1 LNISIPYGAIKRK
14 ESVVNNYFSIGFQF
28 LMVRLKG
35 GYEKRRGCSCVISI
49 PYGAIKRRMYSK
61 CNKNTYISIPYGAIK
76 STRGWLLYCWSKEF
90 QFLMVRL
97 KDFDL
102 VDKTPSYLNFN
113 SLWCD

>member
-1 LNISIPYGAIKRK
+1 
-14 ESVVNNYFSIGFQF
+14 
-28 LMVRLKG
+28 MVRLKG